1 MATKTR
7 EAWLESAV
15 RALQPIFTSAGET
28 IPPVRVSVGWPGGR
42 GSKSSTIGQ
51 CWASVTASDA
61 VPQIFISP
69 VLDDAI
75 RVLDVLAHEIV
86 HAVDDC
92 QSQHKGKFVKIARA
106 IGLEGK
112 PTATVASAELTVK
125 LAKIVDKLGPYPHA
139 ALSTQGGG
147 KKQTTRLL
155 KVECTVTG
163 EYVAR
168 ITRKWLEELG
178 APICPCHEL
187 TMVES

>member
-7 EAWLESAV
+7 EAWLEGAV
-15 RALQPIFTSAGET
+15 KALGPLFTSAGET

-61 VPQIFISP
+61 VPQVFISP
-69 VLDDAI
+69 VLVDPI
-75 RVLDVLAHEIV
+75 RVLDVLAHELV

-112 PTATVASAELTVK
+112 PTATVASPALIER

-139 ALSTQGGG
+139 ALSTDSG

-155 KVECTVTG
+155 KVQCAEDSGYCVR
-163 EYVAR
+163 V
-168 ITRKWLEELG
+168 TRKWLEELG
-178 APICPCHEL
+178 TPLCPCHEEPMAL
-187 TMVES
+187 AV